1 MKKSKNL
8 PEKDFGVA
16 EMFKKKTVHQ
26 KKKKPILD
34 ESHKKENKQMN
45 RDFRKETE
53 KWIREKRAFFG

>member
-1 MKKSKNL
+1 MKKRKNL

-34 ESHKKENKQMN
+34 ERHKKKRIN
-45 RDFRKETE
+45 RLIGILE
-53 KWIREKRAFFG
+53 KKLKNE